1 MQTNLQSGEPTVFR
15 NNLSR
20 ILNTPISSKV
30 IIYAMLIYVV
40 VMRYATTALSFPGYA
55 SFLLDVLNVLAL
67 VFALKRRR
75 ALHGIG
81 FKAVIFIFATYCCA
95 LLITDILNGVQLPLI
110 AWAMRNT
117 FRLFVFFYACV
128 ALLDKSDIDRLFKM
142 MFCMQIINV
151 IVTLYQFGALGLR
164 QDYLG
169 GIFGI
174 AEGCNAYTNVF
185 MSMLLVYYGFKW
197 LDGDKG
203 CTAKLLFVVVSS
215 LIIAALAEL
224 KVFFL
229 EFACLVVVLSLMRI
243 GKVRSILGILIS
255 VVALIMGLQVFKAV
269 FPQAYSDMMD
279 IDEMVAYST
288 EGMAGY
294 ELSRFGSFEQID
306 SLIFNKDPVRSA
318 FGVGFGGA
326 EESNI
331 SLFTSSFS
339 QVWGYLN
346 YRWFTHQMTFIET
359 GYVGFCLFV
368 MVFVVYAIWLMKK
381 VKRVPESKVLIQF
394 SFIMTLF
401 TIINFWY
408 NCATRIECCYFI
420 AFSLAV
426 GAIAVRA
433 SFSKS
438 R

>member
-1 MQTNLQSGEPTVFR
+1 
-15 NNLSR
+15 
-20 ILNTPISSKV
+20 
-30 IIYAMLIYVV
+30 
-40 VMRYATTALSFPGYA
+40 
-55 SFLLDVLNVLAL
+55 
-67 VFALKRRR
+67 
-75 ALHGIG
+75 
-81 FKAVIFIFATYCCA
+81 
-95 LLITDILNGVQLPLI
+95 
-110 AWAMRNT
+110 
-117 FRLFVFFYACV
+117 
-128 ALLDKSDIDRLFKM
+128 
-142 MFCMQIINV
+142 
-151 IVTLYQFGALGLR
+151 
-164 QDYLG
+164 
-169 GIFGI
+169 
-174 AEGCNAYTNVF
+174 
-185 MSMLLVYYGFKW
+185 
-197 LDGDKG
+197 
-203 CTAKLLFVVVSS
+203 
-215 LIIAALAEL
+215 
-224 KVFFL
+224 
-229 EFACLVVVLSLMRI
+229 
-243 GKVRSILGILIS
+243 
-255 VVALIMGLQVFKAV
+255 
-269 FPQAYSDMMD
+269 MMD

-331 SLFTSSFS
+331 SLFTSFFS

-426 GAIAVRA
+426 GAIAVMA